1 MVSAQQLKYFRMPWK
16 KSFLTCQ
23 DVEIYDIIVYGRN
36 QKENDINLRGVLE
49 MFKQ

>member
-1 MVSAQQLKYFRMPWK
+1 MEEVLVDLSGCRNI
-16 KSFLTCQ
+16 S
-23 DVEIYDIIVYGRN
+23 DDIIVYGRN